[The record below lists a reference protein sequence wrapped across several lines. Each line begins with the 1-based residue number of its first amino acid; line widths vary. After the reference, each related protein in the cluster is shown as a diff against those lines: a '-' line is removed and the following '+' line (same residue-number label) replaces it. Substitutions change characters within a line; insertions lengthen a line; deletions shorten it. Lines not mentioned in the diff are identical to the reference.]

1 MANSTSASSAAAPA
15 TTKSSTSENISST
28 GENNNGQSNGR
39 GLRLPGFLNN
49 FGTQIAL
56 GLIVGLVLGFIAKNL
71 GEDSWLTTLLDTVGS
86 TYVQLLK
93 VMIPP
98 LIITAVI
105 TSVANLR
112 KVTNAARLAGRTLL
126 WFMGTSLVASL
137 IGIAVGFIIRP
148 GLNSSVSADT
158 AAEPSKV
165 GSWWAFIESLVP
177 DNILGLQVSTKQAES
192 GALTSTASFAVL
204 QLLVVSLVL
213 GVAIVKTGEKAQPV
227 IDFMEALLHVVQ
239 KVLWWII
246 RLAPIGTA
254 ALIGTAV
261 ATYGWDALGSLG
273 KFAIAIYVGV
283 LLVGLIEYPAVLLLH
298 GLSPVQFYRRVWP
311 VTSLGF
317 LTRSSLGVMPVT
329 QRVTEKAL
337 GVPGAYA
344 SFAVPFGAAS
354 KMDGCAAIYPAIAA
368 MFVADFYGMNLSLTD
383 YALIVFVSVIGSAA
397 TAGTTGATVML
408 TLTLSTV
415 GLPLAGVGLLLAVDP
430 IIDMGRTALNV
441 TGQALVPTVVAK
453 QEGLLDESKFNDHA
467 PVDIDAD

>member
-1 MANSTSASSAAAPA
+1 MANSTQAPA
-15 TTKSSTSENISST
+15 QQATAPTDTSTSET
-28 GENNNGQSNGR
+28 KNNHGIQ
-39 GLRLPGFLNN
+39 LPGWLNN
-49 FGTQIAL
+49 FGVQIGL
-56 GLIVGLVLGFIAKNL
+56 GLVVGLVLGFIAKGMADGN
-71 GEDSWLTTLLDTVGS
+71 WLTTALETVGD

-98 LIITAVI
+98 LIVTAVI

-126 WFMGTSLVASL
+126 WFMATSLVASL
-137 IGIAVGFIIRP
+137 IGIAVGFLIRP
-148 GLNSSVSADT
+148 GLNSSVSADA

-165 GSWWAFIESLVP
+165 GSWWAFVESLIP
-177 DNILGLQVSTKQAES
+177 DNILGLQIATKQAES
-192 GALTSTASFAVL
+192 GALNSTASFAVL

-213 GVAIVKTGEKAQPV
+213 GVAIVQTGAKAQPV
-227 IDFMEALLHVVQ
+227 IDFMEALLQVVQ

-273 KFAIAIYVGV
+273 KFAIAIYVG
-283 LLVGLIEYPAVLLLH
+283 LFLVALVEYPAVLLMH
-298 GLSPVQFYRRVWP
+298 GLSPMQFYRRVWP

-329 QRVTEKAL
+329 QRITEQGL

-344 SFAVPFGAAS
+344 SFAVPFGATS

-368 MFVADFYGMNLSLTD
+368 MFVADFYGMHLGLTE

-430 IIDMGRTALNV
+430 IVDMGRTALNV
-441 TGQALVPTVVAK
+441 TGQALVPAVVAK
-453 QEGLLDESKFNDHA
+453 QEGVLDEEAFNSRT
-467 PVDIDAD
+467 PVATDA